1 MKKTISVVLSVL
13 ITMSCLIIIGSAEVG
28 ATQNRTGNFSRNYS
42 ITGNGAE
49 DIVNVARA
57 QLGKTGS
64 QLGYSEQ
71 WCADFVSDCAILA
84 NQSAAVPA
92 AGYCPT
98 LRQNII
104 NAGGYYVNI
113 NTAQTGD
120 IVFYG
125 NNGADHVEIVY
136 AASNGNVSTYG
147 GNSGSGGSLYARS
160 VRQHATQTQSIA
172 YIVRPNYRGSGCN
185 CSDSYAGDYV
195 VTTNSLPL
203 TMRSGH
209 GTGYSAIASIPKDS
223 VVYVSKSDG
232 SWAHVNWEG
241 HEGYC
246 SMQYLTRKT
255 DYNPGPTG
263 YNISISSTSFYES
276 EVQTVTVTPFDSNIS
291 NYKLHFIAPNGA
303 TSDQD
308 LGDKNYLR
316 FACRGVYGTWK
327 VYAEV
332 SNSGGTYRGATDN
345 GCLSF
350 TIQQLKW
357 NTNGTDL
364 GSDFYAQIGSAVS
377 SGKVLTHE
385 SLQSEYTNV
394 YMSTN
399 QNTNNQIFRFVRQSD
414 GCYKIYS
421 RRNTNY
427 CLDVRGD
434 SFVNCTNVGVYETN
448 DSNAQKWRLHYAGNG
463 YYRFRPEGCNSAIL
477 DVDGASPD
485 EGTNVQLYT
494 YNGTDAQLFSIEK
507 MTSAT
512 IDVDKSSLTLDLAK
526 NPSATVTV
534 IAKGLLPT
542 TYSFSCSRN
551 TDVFETKWGS
561 WDGNTSPYTITA
573 KKTGS
578 YTLDFKLLDKTSG
591 ETVIATKTI
600 NVTVNCS
607 HKYSTKTISPTCT
620 EKGYTLHTCS
630 LCGNSYKDNYT
641 DAKSHSYGSWTVTK
655 EATCTASGVKT
666 RTCSNCGNKETQT
679 ISATGHSYGSWTT
692 TKAAT
697 CTASGTKTRTCSK
710 CGNKETQ
717 TIAATGH
724 KYTTSVIAPTSTEK
738 GYTLH
743 KCSAC
748 GDSYKDNYTN
758 PINPVNPNSA
768 QIVVDNKTASL
779 GSKVSVDISLKNN
792 PGIVGMTLDV
802 EFNQSVLK
810 LVNVSDKGVLGA
822 NSHKPE
828 LRSPYTLSWSNDTS
842 TTNYIVNGSIVTL
855 TFEVAQ
861 NAAEE
866 TYPIVVKYNYDN
878 MDIYNKDLDKV
889 KFEISN
895 GSVKVSKTI
904 CGDVNSD
911 GTVNNLDRVYITRY
925 LAKWDDYQDINKA
938 NSDVNNDGSVN
949 NIDKVILTRHLA
961 KWEAYSTLP
970 YTS

>member
-1 MKKTISVVLSVL
+1 MKKTLSVFLSML
-13 ITMSCLIIIGSAEVG
+13 IALSCLTFLGNIEVG
-28 ATQNRTGNFSRNYS
+28 ATQSRTSNFSRNYS

-57 QLGKTGS
+57 QVGKTGS
-64 QLGYSEQ
+64 ELGYSEQ

-104 NAGGYYVNI
+104 NAGGYYVNK

-160 VRQHATQTQSIA
+160 VRQHPTQTQSIA

-185 CSDSYAGDYV
+185 CSESYAGDYV
-195 VTTNSLPL
+195 VTTNSQPL

-209 GTGYSAIASIPKDS
+209 GTGYSAIASIPKGS

-255 DYNPGPTG
+255 DYYTGPTG
-263 YNISISSTSFYES
+263 YSIEISSSSFYES
-276 EVQTVTVTPFDSNIS
+276 EGQTVTITPYESNIS
-291 NYKLHFIAPNGA
+291 NYKLHFIAPDGR

-308 LGDKNYLR
+308 LGDKNYLK
-316 FACRGVYGTWK
+316 FKVRGVYGTWK

-332 SNSGGTYRGATDN
+332 TNSGGTYRGATDN

-350 TIQQLKW
+350 TIKQLNW
-357 NTNGTDL
+357 GDTCSDL

-385 SLQSEYTNV
+385 SINSEYTNV
-394 YMSTN
+394 YMSKN
-399 QNTNNQIFRFVRQSD
+399 VNSNNQIFRFKRQSD
-414 GCYKIYS
+414 GSYKIYS
-421 RRNTNY
+421 RRTTNY

-434 SFVNCTNVGVYETN
+434 DYLSSTNVGVYEEN
-448 DSNAQKWRLHYAGNG
+448 DSNAQKWKLYYAGNG
-463 YYRFRPEGCNSAIL
+463 FYRFRPIGCNAAIL
-477 DVDGASPD
+477 DVEGASSD

-512 IDVDKSSLTLDLAK
+512 IDVDKSSLTLDLAN
-526 NPSATVTV
+526 NPSATLTV
-534 IAKGLLPT
+534 IAKGLLPS

-551 TDVFETKWGS
+551 TDVFDTKWGS

-578 YTLDFKLLDKTSG
+578 YTIDFKLLDKTSG
-591 ETVIATKTI
+591 ETVIATKSI

-607 HKYSTKTISPTCT
+607 HKYSTKTIAPTCT

-641 DAKSHSYGSWTVTK
+641 DTKGHSYGSWTVTK
-655 EATCTASGVKT
+655 AATCTESGVKT
-666 RTCSNCGNKETQT
+666 RTCSRCGNKETQV
-679 ISATGHSYGSWTT
+679 IPATGHSYGSWTT
-692 TKAAT
+692 TKEAT

-717 TIAATGH
+717 TIPATGH
-724 KYTTSVIAPTSTEK
+724 SYVTTVVAPTTTER

-743 KCSAC
+743 KCSRC
-748 GDSYKDNYTN
+748 GDSYKDNYTDQLK
-758 PINPVNPNSA
+758 PDNPNA
-768 QIVVDNKTASL
+768 PQIVVDNKTVAPGRTITL
-779 GSKVSVDISLKNN
+779 SVQMKNN
-792 PGIVGMTLDV
+792 LGINGWAFDLAYDSSAIELVSCDEGAFGEVTTSNEISKNPYHVQWYHLDDV
-802 EFNQSVLK
+802 KTNGEMCKLTFNVKQTAKEGKYVVK
-810 LVNVSDKGVLGA
+810 LTYDEEEICNQKEENIHFDVMDGAINVSA
-822 NSHKPE
+822 HIP
-828 LRSPYTLSWSNDTS
+828 
-842 TTNYIVNGSIVTL
+842 
-855 TFEVAQ
+855 
-861 NAAEE
+861 
-866 TYPIVVKYNYDN
+866 
-878 MDIYNKDLDKV
+878 
-889 KFEISN
+889 
-895 GSVKVSKTI
+895 
-904 CGDVNSD
+904 GDVNDD
-911 GTVNNLDRVYITRY
+911 GKVNLKDVIRLNQYVAGWSVTVNSVSADANADGKINL
-925 LAKWDDYQDINKA
+925 K
-938 NSDVNNDGSVN
+938 DVIRLNQYVAGWNVN
-949 NIDKVILTRHLA
+949 VQ
-961 KWEAYSTLP
+961 
-970 YTS
+970 